1 MEDLERTP
9 VATTENGLL
18 AKMWRKI
25 ILENNLQSSLVF
37 SVKRYWRKNRNKKGA
52 LNTGTLNKLIKGS
65 ELTWKRFLLLLFDVL
80 GVKKLI
86 FTVVVHK
93 GEKTVKAMVEITPDN
108 YQEYGKFLA
117 DLRDQIIEALGYKGK
132 TAELLKSYKG
142 SKSENSIYN
151 AMSKKKLTW
160 KTFVFLVLEFMQVDN
175 MEIYAKVKWLNDE
188 ETIHGIKG
196 IKL

>member
-1 MEDLERTP
+1 
-9 VATTENGLL
+9 
-18 AKMWRKI
+18 
-25 ILENNLQSSLVF
+25 
-37 SVKRYWRKNRNKKGA
+37 
-52 LNTGTLNKLIKGS
+52 
-65 ELTWKRFLLLLFDVL
+65 
-80 GVKKLI
+80 
-86 FTVVVHK
+86 
-93 GEKTVKAMVEITPDN
+93 MVEITPDN

-160 KTFVFLVLEFMQVDN
+160 KTFVFLVLEFMQVDS
-175 MEIYAKVKWLNDE
+175 MDIYAKVKWLNDE